1 MRSRMRVLPF
11 AAAMLFPVAAGAQTE
26 SIAAPYGAPVHDDHI
41 YYHLLLDQF
50 EGRFGAE
57 NSFRWSG
64 EAWAGTDMNR
74 LRLKSEGEAA
84 SDGRI
89 EEGRHELLYSRP
101 ISRYFDL
108 QGGVRLDADSGPG
121 RGWFAFGVE
130 GLAPLF
136 FHVSATAYVGDR
148 GRYAARL
155 EGSYDLLLTQ
165 RLILQPQWE
174 ANFYSRPDAA
184 RLTGAGLSDVDA
196 GLRLR
201 YEIDRKF
208 APYLA
213 LTYENRFG
221 GTAALRRGA
230 GETSS
235 ALRVAIGLRA
245 WL

>member
-1 MRSRMRVLPF
+1 MRRSALALAL
-11 AAAMLFPVAAGAQTE
+11 AAAVLFPLAAKAE
-26 SIAAPYGAPVHDDHI
+26 PSAAPFGAPVHDDHI

-50 EGRFGAE
+50 EGRIGSQS
-57 NSFRWSG
+57 SFRWSG

-74 LRLKSEGEAA
+74 LRLKSEGEVGE
-84 SDGRI
+84 DGRI
-89 EEGRHELLYSRP
+89 EDGRHEILYSRP
-101 ISRYFDL
+101 VSRYFDL

-136 FHVSATAYVGDR
+136 FHVAATAYVGDR
-148 GRYAARL
+148 GLYAARL
-155 EGSYDLLLTQ
+155 EGNYDLLLTQ

-174 ANFYSRPDAA
+174 ANFYSSADPA
-184 RLTGAGLSDVDA
+184 RLTGSGLSDLDA

-213 LTYENRFG
+213 VTYENSFG
-221 GTAALRRGA
+221 GTATLRRGA
-230 GETSS
+230 GETGS
-235 ALRVAIGLRA
+235 ALRVAIGVRA

>member
-1 MRSRMRVLPF
+1 MRRQFFAF
-11 AAAMLFPVAAGAQTE
+11 AAAAFFPLAAGAE
-26 SIAAPYGAPVHDDHI
+26 PSAAPYGAPVHDDHV
-41 YYHLLLDQF
+41 YYHVLLDQF
-50 EGRFGAE
+50 EGRFGTQS
-57 NSFRWSG
+57 SFRWSG

-74 LRLKSEGEAA
+74 LRLKSEGEVGP
-84 SDGRI
+84 DGRI
-89 EEGRHELLYSRP
+89 EDGRHEILYSRP

-121 RGWFAFGVE
+121 RTWLAFGVE

-155 EGSYDLLLTQ
+155 EGNYDLLLTQ

-174 ANFYSRPDAA
+174 ANFYSSADPL
-184 RLTGAGLSDVDA
+184 RLTGSGLSDLDA

-213 LTYENRFG
+213 VTYENSFG
-221 GTAALRRGA
+221 GTAVLRRGA
-230 GETSS
+230 GETGS
-235 ALRVAIGLRA
+235 ALRVGIGLRA